1 MNNIQWYKPVLLV
14 LSVPLRAIRNL
25 KLKNIFKSG
34 IISSIKSHLTLSAKE
49 EDRMKTRM
57 TELLGIKHPIMLAGM
72 AFISLP
78 KLVAAV
84 SNAGG
89 IGMLNSVAYTPNKVK
104 EVIRQ
109 IKSLTDKPFGV
120 NATLVMPNAR
130 ENIEVALEEKVP
142 IINFALGKGDW
153 IIKAAHGYGGKVLAT
168 VAIEKHARRA
178 EADGA
183 DALIVTGHEAAA
195 HGAEVGTMVLVNSI
209 SRQTKLPIIAAG
221 GFCDG
226 RGLAAALVLGAD
238 GISMG
243 TRFMLTQEC
252 EMHEKAKEL
261 CMKVG
266 MEDTLCSEKIDGLP
280 GRWLKNPAAI
290 KMAQRRPS
298 PFQAFSS
305 ALRIK
310 KMINVPLYKLFL
322 GGLKQR
328 GVQELARQALGLK
341 GLQIAIEKGD
351 LETGVLPI
359 SQAIGL
365 MRDLPTCKE
374 LIERTVA
381 EAEEILL
388 SVNKKVIS

>member
-1 MNNIQWYKPVLLV
+1 
-14 LSVPLRAIRNL
+14 
-25 KLKNIFKSG
+25 
-34 IISSIKSHLTLSAKE
+34 
-49 EDRMKTRM
+49 M
-57 TELLGIKHPIMLAGM
+57 TELLGIQHPIMLAGM

-89 IGMLNSVAYTPNKVK
+89 IGMLNSVAYTPNQVRD
-104 EVIRQ
+104 VIRQ
-109 IKSLTDKPFGV
+109 VKSLTDKPFGV
-120 NATLVMPNAR
+120 NATLVLPNAR

-142 IINFALGKGDW
+142 IINYALGKGDW
-153 IIKAAHGYGGKVLAT
+153 IIKAVHEYGGKVLAT

-178 EADGA
+178 EMDGA
-183 DALIVTGHEAAA
+183 DALVVTGHEAAA
-195 HGAEVGTMVLVNSI
+195 HGADTGTLVLI
-209 SRQTKLPIIAAG
+209 PLIARQTKLPIIAAG

-261 CMKVG
+261 SLKATVD
-266 MEDTLCSEKIDGLP
+266 DTICSDKIDGLP

-290 KMAQRRPS
+290 KMAEGKPS
-298 PFQAFSS
+298 LLQAFSS
-305 ALRIK
+305 ALRMKNMIK
-310 KMINVPLYKLFL
+310 VPLFKLFL

-328 GVQELARQALGLK
+328 GVLDLARQALSLK
-341 GLQIAIEKGD
+341 GLKVAIDNGD
-351 LETGVLPI
+351 LETGVLPM

-365 MRDLPTCKE
+365 IKDSPTCKE
-374 LIERTVA
+374 VIDRTVG
-381 EAEEILL
+381 EAQELL
-388 SVNKKVIS
+388 EAARKKITS

>member
-1 MNNIQWYKPVLLV
+1 
-14 LSVPLRAIRNL
+14 
-25 KLKNIFKSG
+25 
-34 IISSIKSHLTLSAKE
+34 
-49 EDRMKTRM
+49 MKTRM
-57 TELLGIKHPIMLAGM
+57 TEILGIKHPIMLAGM

-89 IGMLNSVAYTPNKVK
+89 IGMLNSVAYTPNQMKD
-104 EVIRQ
+104 VIKQ
-109 IKSLTDKPFGV
+109 VKSLTDKPFGV
-120 NATLVMPNAR
+120 NATLIMPNAR

-183 DALIVTGHEAAA
+183 DALVVTGHEAAA

-209 SRQTKLPIIAAG
+209 ASQTKLPIIAAG

-252 EMHEKAKEL
+252 DMHEKAKEL
-261 CMKVG
+261 SLKAG
-266 MEDTLCSEKIDGLP
+266 IEDTLCSEKIDGLP

-290 KMAQRRPS
+290 KMAQGRPS
-298 PFQAFSS
+298 PFQALSS

-310 KMINVPLYKLFL
+310 KMINVPLYKLL
-322 GGLKQR
+322 MGGLKQR
-328 GVQELARQALGLK
+328 GVQDLARQALGLK
-341 GLQIAIEKGD
+341 GLQVAIEGGD

-365 MRDLPTCKE
+365 MRDIPTCKE

-381 EAEEILL
+381 EAQELL
-388 SVNKKVIS
+388 ESVSKKVIS